1 MASEMSPSADLPRNR
16 LPTLF
21 EVLSRRTLPP
31 VDLYSFYIYMRDQ
44 QRSVDYLDFWL
55 DVAQHMS
62 LCRHY
67 VRELRRSVLVETPDQ
82 EKGPGGSKRS
92 SMLLEQIGDIDHEN
106 GGVAGPSMYPGSSE
120 DKTPD
125 QRVSAFLRKEKAV
138 TPGSNTNNNGYHN
151 HRSPHGSFGSAAEKA
166 HEGSPSER
174 RPRPSLMMGPSTG
187 SPSRNHSDSPAHTVA
202 RPDIRA
208 SAEKILYTYLLPG
221 SEREII
227 LPDSITARVTTAI
240 EEQGRDDPE
249 VFDDAKDYVF
259 QAMERDAFPGFLR
272 AKALSNLVPPSIM
285 LRLIIGLLGMF
296 GGFWTAF
303 ILIFLNY
310 SRPSRLWLII
320 PFTLGVY
327 ALASHQ
333 YALDPILAFL
343 GFSEYTFMSF
353 SRIREPYV
361 RTLLNKR
368 ALMVLGV
375 TILAVT
381 ALILLFV
388 LVPGKRL

>member
-1 MASEMSPSADLPRNR
+1 
-16 LPTLF
+16 
-21 EVLSRRTLPP
+21 
-31 VDLYSFYIYMRDQ
+31 
-44 QRSVDYLDFWL
+44 
-55 DVAQHMS
+55 MS

-67 VRELRRSVLVETPDQ
+67 VRELRRSVLVETPDH

-92 SMLLEQIGDIDHEN
+92 SVMLDQMGDIDRDHN
-106 GGVAGPSMYPGSSE
+106 GVGGPSMYPGIE
-120 DKTPD
+120 EKTPD
-125 QRVSAFLRKEKAV
+125 QRVSAFLRKDRAV
-138 TPGSNTNNNGYHN
+138 TPGGNNGYHN
-151 HRSPHGSFGSAAEKA
+151 NRSPHGSFGSAAEKPTD
-166 HEGSPSER
+166 GSPGER
-174 RPRPSLMMGPSTG
+174 RPRPSLMMGGSTG
-187 SPSRNHSDSPAHTVA
+187 TNSRNNSDSPAHTVA

-310 SRPSRLWLII
+310 SRPNRLWVCLFDLYF
-320 PFTLGVY
+320 PC
-327 ALASHQ
+327 
-333 YALDPILAFL
+333 P
-343 GFSEYTFMSF
+343 FMSHLPLHSDIPSSPLPSSLNSNLNEMNSSSSPSPSASTLSPPINTPSIPSWLF
-353 SRIREPYV
+353 SDSANTHSCPLPASGS
-361 RTLLNKR
+361 RTCARYSIN
-368 ALMVLGV
+368 A
-375 TILAVT
+375 
-381 ALILLFV
+381 
-388 LVPGKRL
+388 P